1 MRPVTLTALVLCSGL
16 SLSAQSVISAHSGT
30 LHMSEG
36 TVLIDGKTVDQK
48 FGTFPDW
55 KEKSELRTETGRA
68 EILLTPG
75 VFLRVGENSSVRMV
89 DNRLIATRVELV
101 SGEAVVEAA
110 DPMKENSVTM
120 VYGGYQ
126 IHVRKSSVFALQAQP
141 AELKVYHGEAE
152 VEYDGNLVVVK
163 SGHMLPFSPALAAE
177 KFDAKEGDALTRWS
191 QRRSEYVATAN
202 VSAAK
207 SLRDSGSTW
216 SSAGWYFN
224 PYYSMYTYMPGR
236 GVSWSPYGYGF
247 YSPYSVYSYL
257 PAYGYGGGYGYRGY
271 NSGNNSGSGRSG
283 DQSGS
288 FGRSASAVGSGNNTG
303 FGRAANSVSAGN
315 SGGFGRGA
323 SSIGSG
329 SSGAAS
335 AGHSSG
341 GFSGGGNIG
350 GGSRGSK

>member
-1 MRPVTLTALVLCSGL
+1 MHPVTITALVLCSGL

-55 KEKSELRTETGRA
+55 KEKSELRTEMGRA
-68 EILLTPG
+68 EVLLTPG
-75 VFLRVGENSSVRMV
+75 VFLRVGENSSVRMI

-110 DPMKENSVTM
+110 DPMKENSVTL

-163 SGHMLPFSPALAAE
+163 SGRMLPFSPALAAE

-191 QRRSEYVATAN
+191 ERRSEYVATAN

-224 PYYSMYTYMPGR
+224 PYYSMYTYIPGR
-236 GVSWSPYGYGF
+236 GVSWSPYGYGY

-257 PAYGYGGGYGYRGY
+257 PAYGYGSGYGYRGY
-271 NSGNNSGSGRSG
+271 NGGSTRSG
-283 DQSGS
+283 DQSGG
-288 FGRSASAVGSGNNTG
+288 FGRTASSISSGNNTG
-303 FGRAANSVSAGN
+303 FGRAASSVSAGN
-315 SGGFGRGA
+315 SAGFGRGA

-329 SSGAAS
+329 SSSGAAS
-335 AGHSSG
+335 SGHSSG
-341 GFSGGGNIG
+341 GGTFSGGGNIG